1 MQNPIHPV
9 ASHWRTWAPAVLAAV
24 PVIGVNAV
32 AFAGQLG
39 FLREHLPWP
48 LAGQVLV
55 AAVLESVAVYL
66 AYQAHVAQV
75 ANDTSLRL
83 RLAAYAF
90 ALVIGVMNYSHWAG
104 PGWSPTF
111 AAVAFGLMSASSPWL
126 WSVYSRRRSRDVLLK
141 AGLVEPHAL
150 RLGAIR
156 WMWHPVKSWR
166 VMSHATWLG
175 TTDPAAAIGAVYPQ
189 TAAVAAVSV
198 LDKVPSSTLA
208 AAEKQL
214 RATIAAGN
222 PLTQNQLQDPDGFD
236 LTRAQARELYIRCGL
251 LPAPRP
257 IASSNGHAP
266 KVEA

>member
-1 MQNPIHPV
+1 MLTNIRSVTSRWHQ
-9 ASHWRTWAPAVLAAV
+9 WAPAVLAAV

-39 FLREHLPWP
+39 FLHEHLPWP
-48 LAGQVLV
+48 LAGQILV

-126 WSVYSRRRSRDVLLK
+126 WSVYSRRRSRDVLL
-141 AGLVEPHAL
+141 ASGLVEPHAL
-150 RLGAIR
+150 RLGAVR
-156 WMWHPVKSWR
+156 WLWHPCKSAR
-166 VMSHATWLG
+166 VMSHATWTG
-175 TTDPAAAIGAVYPQ
+175 ETSAAQAIGAVYPQ
-189 TAAVAAVSV
+189 ESQGPAAESV
-198 LDKVPSSTLA
+198 LDRVPASKVEAAKKRLRFALA
-208 AAEKQL
+208 NDFKYSNNEMK
-214 RATIAAGN
+214 
-222 PLTQNQLQDPDGFD
+222 DEWD
-236 LTRAQARELYIRCGL
+236 LTRAQTEQIRGEVL
-251 LPAPRP
+251 AE
-257 IASSNGHAP
+257 SNGHGSHA
-266 KVEA
+266 